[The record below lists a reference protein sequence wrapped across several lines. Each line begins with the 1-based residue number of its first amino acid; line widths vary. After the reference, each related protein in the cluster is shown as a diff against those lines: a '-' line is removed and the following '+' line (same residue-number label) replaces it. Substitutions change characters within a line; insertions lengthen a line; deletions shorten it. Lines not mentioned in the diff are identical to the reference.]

1 MCQIHNDN
9 SNLHKNTRNQP
20 FIQLRSNLIVE
31 SLGKNVSCETVISV
45 SSVQSLQ
52 MTSLAAE
59 L

>member
-20 FIQLRSNLIVE
+20 FIQLRSHLIVE
-31 SLGKNVSCETVISV
+31 SLGKKVACETVISV